1 MAKIRDNQPN
11 QKAMQVSATSSKP
24 TSGEGFAK
32 AWAKLCAAYP
42 RMELSQATTEVY
54 YERLGR
60 YDYGKIMGAV
70 DLAIGRSKFFPT
82 VAELL
87 ENIANGRSQSLRI
100 DEPRPSQEEAS
111 RVLESLRKLLAKE
124 TVEMDARE
132 LDKAEARK
140 KLLSEQAKQL
150 GVKEK

>member
-1 MAKIRDNQPN
+1 
-11 QKAMQVSATSSKP
+11 
-24 TSGEGFAK
+24 
-32 AWAKLCAAYP
+32 
-42 RMELSQATTEVY
+42 MELSQATTEVY

-87 ENIANGRSQSLRI
+87 ENIANGHTQSLRI
-100 DEPRPSQEEAS
+100 DEPRPTPEEAS

-140 KLLSEQAKQL
+140 KLLREQAKQL
-150 GVKEK
+150 GVKVGK

>member
-1 MAKIRDNQPN
+1 
-11 QKAMQVSATSSKP
+11 
-24 TSGEGFAK
+24 
-32 AWAKLCAAYP
+32 
-42 RMELSQATTEVY
+42 
-54 YERLGR
+54 
-60 YDYGKIMGAV
+60 MGAV

-87 ENIANGRSQSLRI
+87 ENIANGHTQSLRI
-100 DEPRPSQEEAS
+100 DEPRPTPEEAS

-140 KLLSEQAKQL
+140 KLLREQAKQL
-150 GVKEK
+150 GVKVGK